1 MKILHID
8 DHALFR
14 RGLALLLST
23 AFDDIEVVGVSNLRQ
38 AIDLIGPDSDFDMV
52 MLDLQMPE
60 QNPLDGLDAI
70 RAHAPELP
78 VIVVTGSDASTDV
91 RGALARG
98 AKGFVCKSS
107 APNDIWRAVSRVAA
121 GEIFLSADA
130 RTLLPTP
137 DVRRSAALPDTLTPR
152 QKQVMGFLVNGT
164 PYKVV
169 AHNLG
174 VSMTT
179 VKTDTMAIY
188 RKLGVNNRTQA
199 VVAAARMGYAP
210 QALAG

>member
-23 AFDDIEVVGVSNLRQ
+23 AFDDIEVVGVSSVRQ
-38 AIDLIGPDSDFDMV
+38 AIDLIGPDSDFDMA
-52 MLDLQMPE
+52 MLDLRMPE

-78 VIVVTGSDASTDV
+78 VIVVTGSDAATDV
-91 RGALARG
+91 RGALKRG

-121 GEIFLSADA
+121 GETFLSADA
-130 RTLLPTP
+130 RTLQPAQ
-137 DVRRSAALPDTLTPR
+137 DVRRSAALPDTLTLR

-169 AHNLG
+169 AHHLG

-199 VVAAARMGYAP
+199 VVAAARLGYAP
-210 QALAG
+210 LALAG